1 MNVLKE
7 SNHTAMLEGSFIT
20 LSVVSTDGACGG
32 VGWWGVNAQDF
43 KKISDPKISL
53 ITPRKGPPA

>member
-32 VGWWGVNAQDF
+32 GVVASKCTGFQNDF
-43 KKISDPKISL
+43 
-53 ITPRKGPPA
+53 

>member
-20 LSVVSTDGACGG
+20 LSVVSTDGACRAGGG
-32 VGWWGVNAQDF
+32 VVGSKCTGFQKDF
-43 KKISDPKISL
+43 
-53 ITPRKGPPA
+53 